1 MARRIANSTLN
12 ASTIDI
18 MNVIRQNASYD
29 YQQNVPAVAKASD
42 IPKVG
47 EVIY

>member
-1 MARRIANSTLN
+1 MAKRIALNTLS

-18 MNVIRQNASYD
+18 LKVIRQNASYD
-29 YQQNVPAVAKASD
+29 YQSSVPVISTAND

-47 EVIY
+47 EII